1 MHAPSYRLADAEKDS
16 GSVLQSVSPPSAP
29 LSAIVKQAGALDQL
43 GKLCFFSL
51 PSLAV
56 GGGRRGDSREGVVRT
71 LSYAK

>member
-16 GSVLQSVSPPSAP
+16 GSVLQSISPPSAP

-56 GGGRRGDSREGVVRT
+56 GGGGEVIVGRGVVRT